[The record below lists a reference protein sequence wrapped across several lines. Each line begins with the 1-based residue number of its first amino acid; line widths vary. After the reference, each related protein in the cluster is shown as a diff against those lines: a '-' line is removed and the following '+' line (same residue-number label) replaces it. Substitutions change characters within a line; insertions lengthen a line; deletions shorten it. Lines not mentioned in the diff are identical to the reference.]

1 MSLEEPLV
9 QGAPAGGIRCQGR
22 DKAVRNGV
30 RAQPWPLPCS
40 LKTGLTCSLCIC
52 PRDTPEVLGRAGRVI
67 WGSWPLEAV
76 VQLSRLCGLGH
87 GVDET

>member
-1 MSLEEPLV
+1 MS
-9 QGAPAGGIRCQGR
+9 AF
-22 DKAVRNGV
+22 KS
-30 RAQPWPLPCS
+30 AQIAAMGQELQPS
-40 LKTGLTCSLCIC
+40 LGLWDFAC